1 MLEPIASASFLSSL
15 SIIHGS
21 SSSSYRSSSR
31 SSSSRSS
38 SNSSSSSSSIV
49 VIVEIVAVLIMTSA
63 YVVETLGVGE
73 KLIKVGKGVLDM
85 CVKI

>member
-21 SSSSYRSSSR
+21 SSSSYCSSS
-31 SSSSRSS
+31 
-38 SNSSSSSSSIV
+38 SSSSSSSIV
-49 VIVEIVAVLIMTSA
+49 VIVEVVAVLIMTSA

-85 CVKI
+85 RVKI